1 MSKKSKR
8 KQQQEPLMDKPQ
20 EIANQEIANQV
31 SGTPANPPPLK
42 PAPTLTGDLLKDV
55 RVAAL
60 KLSADAAH
68 NIAELES
75 WRNEIDATIAFLRAQ
90 RK

>member
-1 MSKKSKR
+1 MSKKPSRRPPAKVDDLTEESMM
-8 KQQQEPLMDKPQ
+8 KAMAEMGEPVTPITTKP
-20 EIANQEIANQV
+20 V
-31 SGTPANPPPLK
+31 
-42 PAPTLTGDLLKDV
+42 APTLTSVLLKDV
-55 RVAAL
+55 RAAAL
-60 KLSADAAH
+60 KMSADTAH

>member
-1 MSKKSKR
+1 MSKKPSR
-8 KQQQEPLMDKPQ
+8 RPAKQMNDLTEESLMAEMAEMGEQRIKITDDP
-20 EIANQEIANQV
+20 
-31 SGTPANPPPLK
+31 K
-42 PAPTLTGDLLKDV
+42 PAPALTSNLLKDV

-60 KLSADAAH
+60 KMSADAAH